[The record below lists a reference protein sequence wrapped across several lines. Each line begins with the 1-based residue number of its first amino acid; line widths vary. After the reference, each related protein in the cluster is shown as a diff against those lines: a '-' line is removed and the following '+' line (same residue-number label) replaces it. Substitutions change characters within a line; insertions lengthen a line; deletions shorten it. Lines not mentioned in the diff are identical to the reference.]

1 LSTVSDDDA
10 VEVLG
15 VGRYVRLVRRHGWE
29 HTVRPGVRGI
39 VVLVAVTPAGELLL
53 VEQHREAVRAPVI
66 ELPSGLVGDE
76 PGKELEPLE
85 EAASRELLEETGW
98 EASSWERLS
107 TGPPSSG
114 VSSEIVT
121 LLRARELVQRGPG
134 GGTGSERIT
143 VHAVP
148 LASISE
154 WLLDRES
161 AGHLVD
167 PKVWAGVWF
176 ATR

>member
-1 LSTVSDDDA
+1 MSDDDP

-39 VVLVAVTPAGELLL
+39 VVLVAVTPADELLL
-53 VEQHREAVRAPVI
+53 VEQHREAVQAAVI

-76 PGKELEPLE
+76 PGHEQEPLE
-85 EAASRELLEETGW
+85 SAASRELLEETGW
-98 EASSWERLS
+98 EASTWERLS

-121 LLRARELVQRGPG
+121 LLRARGLARRGPG
-134 GGTGSERIT
+134 GGTGEERIT
-143 VHAVP
+143 VHSVP
-148 LASISE
+148 LVSISE
-154 WLLDRES
+154 WLGQREA

-176 ATR
+176 ASRP